1 MNDLPKISVG
11 FFGTPDFSLQFLKN
25 LFQKEVEIKFV
36 VSQPATKSGRGKRI
50 KLSAVEEWAIE
61 KDIPTYTPKKTNE
74 VDFLEMIKLIKVDFI
89 IVVAYGNMV
98 CDEIIN
104 HPKYQTINVH
114 ASLLPKWRGAAPI
127 QRAIMNMD
135 QETGISIMKIIP
147 KLDAGPILM
156 QSKIKITQEIN
167 HQELSDKMSKLGAKL
182 ILDTIKLIENNKVN
196 FIEQNEAEVT
206 YAKKIQKTETK
217 INWNDSADKVIAKI
231 NAFYPNPGSWFELNG
246 IRIKVI
252 KAREIISKGL
262 PGTILNDKFTIACSK
277 NAIQIIELK
286 KEGKQIMTTEDFLR
300 GNEIKI
306 GLTLN

>member
-1 MNDLPKISVG
+1 MILNII
-11 FFGTPDFSLQFLKN
+11 FMGTPEFAVPTLKSIVESKHKILEVYTQPPQKKNRGQKIQSSPIHDFSK
-25 LFQKEVEIKFV
+25 
-36 VSQPATKSGRGKRI
+36 
-50 KLSAVEEWAIE
+50 KL
-61 KDIPTYTPKKTNE
+61 DIPVNHPSNLGKNE
-74 VDFLEMIKLIKVDFI
+74 VDHIKKLKPDLV
-89 IVVAYGNMV
+89 IVVAYGKILPNELLNLNKV
-98 CDEIIN
+98 LF
-104 HPKYQTINVH
+104 INVH

-135 QETGISIMKIIP
+135 QETGISIMKIVP

-217 INWNDSADKVIAKI
+217 IYWNDSADKVIAKI

>member
-1 MNDLPKISVG
+1 MILNII
-11 FFGTPDFSLQFLKN
+11 FMGTPEFAVPILKSIIETKHKILEVYTQPPKKKNRGQKIQSSPIHDFSK
-25 LFQKEVEIKFV
+25 
-36 VSQPATKSGRGKRI
+36 
-50 KLSAVEEWAIE
+50 KL
-61 KDIPTYTPKKTNE
+61 DIPVIYPNNFSKNE
-74 VDFLEMIKLIKVDFI
+74 VDHIKKLKPDLV
-89 IVVAYGNMV
+89 IVVAYGKILPNELLNLNKV
-98 CDEIIN
+98 LF
-104 HPKYQTINVH
+104 INVH

-135 QETGISIMKIIP
+135 QETGISIMKIVP

-167 HQELSDKMSKLGAKL
+167 HQELSNKMSKLGAKL

-196 FIEQNEAEVT
+196 FIEQNETEVT

-217 INWNDSADKVIAKI
+217 INWNDTADKVIAKI

-252 KAREIISKGL
+252 KAREIISKGS

-286 KEGKQIMTTEDFLR
+286 KEGKQIMTAEDFLR